1 MLQLLMDSEGGMDSS
16 GYPFTGVQGKLSDY
30 RTAHVALGN
39 MFGSYENTANTIGF
53 AAYLL
58 AIHPDVQERLQGEI
72 DKFFDENEVRI
83 L

>member
-1 MLQLLMDSEGGMDSS
+1 MDSEGGMDSS
-16 GYPFTGVQGKLSDY
+16 GYPFTGVQGSKFSDY

-39 MFGSYENTANTIGF
+39 IVGSYENTANTIGY

-72 DKFFDENEVRI
+72 DKFFDENKVRI